1 MTAVA
6 RHSATGRWPLLCALL
21 AALACGAC
29 SDGDAAAK
37 PADGGT
43 DTETDT
49 GPATIDWEI
58 EMVEDANM
66 GYQVRLAVGPDGAP
80 AVAYF
85 GNEGYQDGICDE
97 IEVDPP
103 PRVRY
108 DLRFAERTGPDQWAA
123 ELVDAPE
130 VAFTPNGLDLAF
142 DPDGCPA
149 VAYTGGTPEFVYCG
163 GNDAVLGVR
172 DGASWTFQTAA
183 ETSGQAA
190 TGVAASDSGH
200 VVGIWP
206 ALVYDPAGEPAILYK
221 DSHFGT
227 LQHDD
232 QYRADAELAWRS
244 GGSAWSH
251 EAVDPGQGAGDYGDL
266 VFDGEGRPVA
276 FYAIVVED
284 LDEPRH
290 GVWAARRD
298 AEGPWEIVKLHTGA
312 IHQEISAAVHP
323 ASGDLIAAFYSA
335 ADKAVRLRRL
345 SDPAQFADASAWS
358 SELVGKAQY
367 DEGLG
372 VSLAIAPS
380 GRVALA
386 YHRCRL
392 ITSTSEGCDPN
403 DEAVILAIE
412 DGDAFSY
419 HTVVESEAGSC
430 GSFVSLG
437 FDQQGAAYVAYRC
450 TVQEGEEFSFRPF
463 VAIGQV
469 EDAE

>member
-1 MTAVA
+1 
-6 RHSATGRWPLLCALL
+6 LCALL

-29 SDGDAAAK
+29 SKGGGNAT

-43 DTETDT
+43 DTGTDT
-49 GPATIDWEI
+49 GSATIDWEI

-66 GYQVRLAVGPDGAP
+66 GYQVRLAVGPDDAP

-85 GNEGYQDGICDE
+85 GNLGFDDGICDE
-97 IEVDPP
+97 IAVDPP
-103 PRVRY
+103 TRVRHE
-108 DLRFAERTGPDQWAA
+108 LRFAERTGTGQWTA
-123 ELVDAPE
+123 ELVDDPA

-142 DPDGCPA
+142 DPDGRPA
-149 VAYTGGTPEFVYCG
+149 IAYTGGLPELVYCG

-183 ETSGQAA
+183 ATSGQAA
-190 TGVAASDSGH
+190 TGEPASDSGH

-206 ALVYDPAGEPAILYK
+206 GLEYDSDGEPAIIYK

-251 EAVDPGQGAGDYGDL
+251 EAIDPGAGAGEHGEI
-266 VFDGEGRPVA
+266 VFDVEGRPVA
-276 FYAIVVED
+276 FYAIAVED
-284 LDEPRH
+284 SENNRH
-290 GVWAARRD
+290 GVWAARRGVD
-298 AEGPWEIVKLHTGA
+298 GTWELVKLHTGA
-312 IHQEISAAVHP
+312 IHQEISAVVHP
-323 ASGDLIAAFYSA
+323 ADGSLIVAFYSA

-345 SDPAQFADASAWS
+345 SDPTQFAEASAWS

-367 DEGLG
+367 DEGQG
-372 VSLAIAPS
+372 VSLAITPS
-380 GRVALA
+380 GRVAMA

-392 ITSTSEGCDPN
+392 VTSTSGGCDPN
-403 DEAVILAIE
+403 DEAVIFAIE
-412 DGDAFSY
+412 GDSAFSY
-419 HTVVESEAGSC
+419 HTVVESEVGSC
-430 GSFVSLG
+430 GDFVSLG
-437 FDQQGAAYVAYRC
+437 LDPQCVAYIAYRC

-469 EDAE
+469 EGGE